1 MQSPHIRKLSSPPLV
16 AQALS
21 SRSSVLSAFRHPVT
35 DITRVE
41 TLIGAIYEGPM
52 ESPPWQSALELLR
65 MRLNAAHVTLMLRPP
80 SSESSG
86 VMVNSGSLVPELAKS
101 YGSTL
106 FSLDPFVRLR
116 EGEVVTADEHIGR
129 SWLKSEVFQA
139 LLQPIGVRF
148 VLGADIYT
156 AEGTECRLRI
166 TRRNDARDFSQAD
179 KSLVF
184 ELLPHLKRS
193 IRLHAK
199 IDLLECE
206 RSFFA
211 GTVDRMLLGV
221 VSFDRNGSIVEM
233 NQEAQRILDERDGI
247 WLTGNHLQVEHSIE
261 NRDLQNSM
269 RNALSGNPTQAPKV
283 IDFIAVTRPSGRG
296 KLGVLVRPIPA
307 GQWSESRQC
316 PAFAVMFRDPEA
328 KTPPPSEDLLRRL
341 FGLTRVESRLS
352 LALAEGLTLDEAAER
367 LDVRRNTARTHL
379 RSIFCKTGV
388 SRQTSLVR
396 LLINSMIGMQ

>member
-1 MQSPHIRKLSSPPLV
+1 
-16 AQALS
+16 
-21 SRSSVLSAFRHPVT
+21 
-35 DITRVE
+35 
-41 TLIGAIYEGPM
+41 
-52 ESPPWQSALELLR
+52 
-65 MRLNAAHVTLMLRPP
+65 
-80 SSESSG
+80 
-86 VMVNSGSLVPELAKS
+86 MVNSGSLVPELAKS
-101 YGSTL
+101 YGSNL

-129 SWLKSEVFQA
+129 SWLRSEVFQA

-166 TRRNDARDFSQAD
+166 TRRSDARDFSQAD